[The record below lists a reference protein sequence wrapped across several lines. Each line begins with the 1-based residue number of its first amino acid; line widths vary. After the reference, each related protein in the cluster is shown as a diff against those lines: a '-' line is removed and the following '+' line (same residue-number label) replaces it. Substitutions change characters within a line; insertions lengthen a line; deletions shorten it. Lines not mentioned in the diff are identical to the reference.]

1 MFSTR
6 PELVGT
12 LGMVSSTHW
21 LASQAGM
28 AVLEEGGNAFDAA
41 VATGFVL
48 QVVEPHLNGPGGDAT
63 LILRPA
69 GQPPVVLC
77 GQGAAPA
84 AASIEHYRA
93 EGLEVVPGTGLLAAA
108 VPGATPAWLRLLRDH
123 GTCEPER
130 VLRFAIGY
138 AEHGAPVLDRVVDT
152 VEAMAGFFTDHW
164 PTSAETWLPAPE
176 RGGLLRRP
184 ELAATYR
191 RLLDEAVGSTREA
204 RCEAMLRAWQ
214 QGFVAEAI
222 GAYAGTEVRDSSGAA
237 HAGVIT
243 AEDLADGQTDYEPP
257 ASVSWRGQQIFKAG
271 LWSQGP
277 VFLQTLALL
286 DPLLPAAFEAEDGEP
301 VLASETLHTVLETLK
316 LTMADR
322 DAWYGDAEPEQTP
335 SRLAGLLDPA
345 YLDQRRGLIGARAS
359 TELRPGALGG
369 HEPRLAAQIRSS
381 EDRLPESPDGKHP
394 EQPAGGGEPTVLRR
408 SSDAPATDTP
418 ATDTPATDTPTTDS
432 PTTEP
437 SGPARGDTCH
447 LDIADRWGNVI
458 TATPSGGWL
467 QASPTV
473 PGLGFCLGTRLQMT
487 WLEPGLPSSLV
498 PGRRPR
504 TTLSPSLA
512 IAEDGRTTAFGT
524 PGGDQQDQWPLI
536 FWLTHVLGGLDLQ
549 QAIDHPSL
557 NTTAM
562 VSSFEP
568 RIWVPGGVEIES
580 RYGPDVLADLRARG
594 HRVTESPGWSLGR
607 ICAVS
612 HDPSS
617 GLIRAA
623 ANPRGMQGYAVGR

>member
-6 PELVGT
+6 PELAGT
-12 LGMVSSTHW
+12 FGMVASTHW

-69 GQPPVVLC
+69 GQQPVVLC
-77 GQGAAPA
+77 GQGTAPA
-84 AASIEHYRA
+84 DATIEHYRG
-93 EGLEVVPGTGLLAAA
+93 EGLDVVPGTGLLAAA
-108 VPGATPAWLRLLRDH
+108 VPGATPAWLVLLRDH
-123 GTCEPER
+123 GSLEPER
-130 VLRFAIGY
+130 VLRFAVDY
-138 AEHGAPVLDRVVDT
+138 AEHGAPVLDRVVT
-152 VEAMAGFFTDHW
+152 TIEAMTDHFSEHW
-164 PTSAETWLPAPE
+164 PTSAATWLPAPQ

-191 RLLDEAVGSTREA
+191 RLLAEAIGPSREA
-204 RCEAMLRAWQ
+204 RCEAMLKAWRE
-214 QGFVAEAI
+214 GFVAEAI
-222 GAYAGTEVRDSSGAA
+222 DAYAATPVRDSSGAD

-243 AEDLADGQTDYEPP
+243 GADLSRDEPGYEPP
-257 ASVSWRGQQIFKAG
+257 ASTEWRGHQIFKAG
-271 LWSQGP
+271 FWSQGP

-286 DPLLPAAFEAEDGEP
+286 DPLLPAQFSAEDGEP
-301 VLASETLHTVLETLK
+301 VLDADTLHRVMEALK

-322 DAWYGDAEPEQTP
+322 DAWYGDGPDAVDPGTLLAE
-335 SRLAGLLDPA
+335 LLDPG
-345 YLDQRRGLIGARAS
+345 YLERRRALIGAEAS
-359 TELRPGALGG
+359 GELRPGQPGQPGG
-369 HEPRLAAQIRSS
+369 RTPRLAPQIRSAD
-381 EDRLPESPDGKHP
+381 DRRPDEHD
-394 EQPAGGGEPTVLRR
+394 QSRPAGAGEPTVLRSAAR
-408 SSDAPATDTP
+408 
-418 ATDTPATDTPTTDS
+418 
-432 PTTEP
+432 TEP
-437 SGPARGDTCH
+437 TGPARGDTCH

-467 QASPTV
+467 QSSPTV

-512 IAEDGRTTAFGT
+512 VGADGRTTAFGT
-524 PGGDQQDQWPLI
+524 PGGDQQDQWPLV
-536 FWLTHVLGGLDLQ
+536 FWLAHTLGGLDLQ

-568 RIWVPGGVEIES
+568 RIWVPAGVEIES
-580 RYGPDVLADLRARG
+580 RYGASTIDGLRARG
-594 HRVTESPGWSLGR
+594 HRVTESGPWSLGR

-612 HDPSS
+612 HDPGS
-617 GLIRAA
+617 GLLRGA

>member
-6 PELVGT
+6 PELAGT

-41 VATGFVL
+41 VATAFVL

-63 LILRPA
+63 LIIRPA
-69 GQPPVVLC
+69 GQDPVVLC

-84 AASIEHYRA
+84 AATIEHYRA
-93 EGLEVVPGTGLLAAA
+93 EGLDVVPGTGLLAAA
-108 VPGATPAWLRLLRDH
+108 VPGATPAWLRLLRYH

-152 VEAMAGFFTDHW
+152 ITAMSDFFTDHW
-164 PTSAETWLPAPE
+164 PTSAGTWLPAPA

-191 RLLDEAVGSTREA
+191 RLLDEAVGPTREA

-214 QGFVAEAI
+214 HGFVAEAI
-222 GAYAGTEVRDSSGAA
+222 QAYAGTPVRDSSGAE

-243 AEDLADGQTDYEPP
+243 AQDLAEAQTDYEQP
-257 ASVSWRGQQIFKAG
+257 ASVSWRGHQIFKAG

-286 DPLLPAAFEAEDGEP
+286 DPLLPAAFEADDDQP
-301 VLASETLHTVLETLK
+301 VLAADTLHTVLEALK
-316 LTMADR
+316 LTLADR
-322 DAWYGDAEPEQTP
+322 DAWYGDAEPERAAA
-335 SRLAGLLDPA
+335 RLDALLDPA
-345 YLDQRRGLIGARAS
+345 YLDQRRQLIGEQAS
-359 TELRPGALGG
+359 TELRPGKLGG
-369 HEPRLAAQIRSS
+369 EDPRLAGQIRSS
-381 EDRLPESPDGKHP
+381 EDRLPESADGPEPDR
-394 EQPAGGGEPTVLRR
+394 PAGVGEPTVLR
-408 SSDAPATDTP
+408 SSGEAATKKP
-418 ATDTPATDTPTTDS
+418 G
-432 PTTEP
+432 
-437 SGPARGDTCH
+437 GPARGDTCH

-512 IAEDGRTTAFGT
+512 IAEDGRVTAFGT

-594 HRVTESPGWSLGR
+594 HRVKESPGWSLGR

-612 HDPSS
+612 HDPTS